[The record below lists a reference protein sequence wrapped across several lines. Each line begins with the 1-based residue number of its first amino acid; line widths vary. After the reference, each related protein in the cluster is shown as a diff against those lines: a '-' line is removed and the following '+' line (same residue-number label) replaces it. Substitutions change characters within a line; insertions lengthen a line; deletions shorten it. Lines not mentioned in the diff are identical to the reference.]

1 MTEIKRLYIKRLCEL
16 GVAKSE
22 HTICLREAL
31 AGAIPDLMAVR
42 NKFGK
47 WSLGLDESIFE
58 AMKNM
63 KRLGRFHLQKVT
75 KQNSSGERKPLWEHR

>member
-1 MTEIKRLYIKRLCEL
+1 MRKILSMTEINRLYKKRLCEL

-47 WSLGLDESIFE
+47 
-58 AMKNM
+58 
-63 KRLGRFHLQKVT
+63 
-75 KQNSSGERKPLWEHR
+75 